1 MASVCIYSDSA
12 KFYRQTFCFVIAF
25 ISQTYS
31 FRLHSSCVVPCKY
44 LHFRCYSKITD
55 ILKGS
60 YFKKNTKLLTCD
72 VILLYIA
79 VPISPSRDTEI
90 KYYWE
95 RNTKN
100 RNDFVIVSV
109 NIVNLLVKSEINV
122 GKISFSLDW
131 ISVSR
136 RQSLKKKGKRN
147 WTRVSLKEIANE

>member
-12 KFYRQTFCFVIAF
+12 KFYRQTFCFVTAF

-31 FRLHSSCVVPCKY
+31 FRLHSRCVVRCKY
-44 LHFRCYSKITD
+44 LHFRCKSKITD

-60 YFKKNTKLLTCD
+60 HFKKNTKLLTCD

-90 KYYWE
+90 KYYCG
-95 RNTKN
+95 RDTKN
-100 RNDFVIVSV
+100 RNDFVIGSV

-131 ISVSR
+131 ISVTR
-136 RQSLKKKGKRN
+136 RQSLK
-147 WTRVSLKEIANE
+147 